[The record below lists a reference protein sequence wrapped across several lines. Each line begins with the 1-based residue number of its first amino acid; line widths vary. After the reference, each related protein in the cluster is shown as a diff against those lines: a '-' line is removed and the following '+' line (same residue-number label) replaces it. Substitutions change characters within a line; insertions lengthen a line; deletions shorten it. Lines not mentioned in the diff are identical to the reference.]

1 MKSNNKTIN
10 DLTNLGIDIILN
22 NFIDSLDLGNIKGGD
37 VECEP

>member
-10 DLTNLGIDIILN
+10 DLTNLEINVILN
-22 NFIDSLDLGNIKGGD
+22 NFIDSLNLGNIEGGD